1 MQKNTKIHKY
11 TKIQKL
17 HKYKNTIIQE
27 YNYLFSVLMCSG
39 ILHFSI
45 LVFLCIFVYCVFL

>member
-27 YNYLFSVLMCSG
+27 YNNIKFQRMQNTK
-39 ILHFSI
+39 
-45 LVFLCIFVYCVFL
+45 